1 MRGSS
6 RAAAAAGERSLGEVL
21 GSLDSGQLAEELFAA
36 LGSIEGSATLRRAL
50 ADPSRDGTGKSELVR
65 RLFGGKVTGQTV
77 HVLAA
82 LAGQRW
88 ADERDFTDSIENLAV
103 VSVVDRADRR
113 GKLQAME
120 DELFRF
126 ERIVAGTPQLRD
138 ALTNRQG
145 SAKGKAEMVS
155 RLLEGKATPETIRL
169 AQQAVQSPRGR
180 RLDAVLESYL
190 ALAAQR
196 RNQLTAVVTSA
207 SSLDEAEMTRL
218 RDALGRIYG
227 RAIQVQSVIDP
238 SVVGGL
244 RVKIGDEVIDGTIAR
259 KLEAARR
266 HFGG

>member
-6 RAAAAAGERSLGEVL
+6 RAAAAAGDQALGEVL
-21 GSLDSGQLAEELFAA
+21 GSLDSGQVAEELFAA

-50 ADPSRDGTGKSELVR
+50 ADPSRDGTGKGDLVR

-82 LAGQRW
+82 LAAQRW

-103 VSVVDRADRR
+103 TAVVDRADRR
-113 GKLQAME
+113 GKLQALE

-126 ERIVAGTPQLRD
+126 ERIVDATPQLRD

-145 SAKGKAEMVS
+145 SPAGKADLVAK
-155 RLLEGKATPETIRL
+155 LLDGKATPETVRL
-169 AQQAVQSPRGR
+169 AQQAVQTPRGR
-180 RLDAVLESYL
+180 RLEAVLGAYL

-207 SSLDEAEMTRL
+207 LPLDEAETGRL
-218 RDALGRIYG
+218 QDALGRIYG
-227 RAIQVQSVIDP
+227 RTIQVQPVIDP

-244 RVKIGDEVIDGTIAR
+244 RVKVGDEIIDGTVSR